1 MSNASDK
8 DPSGHQRKP
17 RVFRLDDPL
26 LKDTR
31 PGVEEAADLGP
42 EPPSRAAPPPLSAP
56 KLGLERGF
64 RWGAILASALM
75 AAAMFALSLWF
86 YRLVA
91 VGLWRNDWIGWTMWA
106 ILGVAGFALLMI
118 LVREVIG
125 LSRLGRLNRL
135 KADVTTAQAAR
146 DTKLELSA
154 TKSILSLYANRP
166 ELRWHTQRLKEHLH
180 DVHDPGA
187 LLALA
192 DRDLLAEIDG
202 SVRREI
208 TTSARRVATVTA
220 LSPMM
225 LISVGFVLVENMRL
239 MRRIATLYGGRP
251 GAAGLFKLARRVFVH
266 LVATGG
272 VAMTDDL
279 LGQFIGQ
286 DLMRRLSAR
295 LGEGAFN
302 GALTARIGVAAIDL
316 IRPLPFIEARP
327 VRVRDVLAEALKTT
341 WSKGDGTKGEGTKAG
356 DTFNGD
362 KRGKTGDEVLGARSK

>member
-1 MSNASDK
+1 MSNAANHGTPPSDGG
-8 DPSGHQRKP
+8 SNGNGNGNGTRKP
-17 RVFRLDDPL
+17 RVFRLDDPSL
-26 LKDTR
+26 QDVA
-31 PGVEEAADLGP
+31 PAPEEAFDNGP
-42 EPPSRAAPPPLSAP
+42 EPASRAAPPPVTLP
-56 KLGLERGF
+56 PLDLERGF
-64 RWGAILASALM
+64 RWGALLFSALT

-86 YRLVA
+86 YRLVS
-91 VGLWRNDWIGWTMWA
+91 VGLWRDDWIGWTMWA
-106 ILGVAGFALLMI
+106 ILGVGGLALVM
-118 LVREVIG
+118 LVLREIIG

-135 KADVTTAQAAR
+135 KADVTTAIAAR
-146 DTKLELSA
+146 DVKAELAA
-154 TKSILSLYANRP
+154 TKSVHALYVGRP
-166 ELRWHTQRLKEHLH
+166 ELKWHGQRLKEHMR

-192 DRDLLAEIDG
+192 DRDLLAEVDG
-202 SVRREI
+202 AVRREI

-225 LISVGFVLVENMRL
+225 LIAVGFVLVENMRL
-239 MRRIATLYGGRP
+239 LRRIAALYGGRP
-251 GAAGLFKLARRVFVH
+251 GAAGLFKLARRVFGH
-266 LVATGG
+266 LIATGG

-327 VRVRDVLAEALKTT
+327 VRVRDVLAEALKTQ
-341 WSKGDGTKGEGTKAG
+341 WGKGDPPPDAKA
-356 DTFNGD
+356 N
-362 KRGKTGDEVLGARSK
+362 S